1 MIVPPHITIWD
12 AAAPPMAQG
21 FLLVGAVVLI
31 PLFLTYT
38 AYAYWLFRGK
48 VHAGVG
54 YH

>member
-1 MIVPPHITIWD
+1 
-12 AAAPPMAQG
+12 MAQG

-48 VHAGVG
+48 VHAGAG